1 MSRVYTLDAGYACKA
16 VCTVT
21 GHAGGDP
28 AEAPEANVR
37 ILGCLAAWGGWLFFV
52 DAEGMDVT
60 TFFTAEFAEYFA
72 EKALELDAKAL
83 P

>member
-37 ILGCLAAWGGWLFFV
+37 IV

-60 TFFTAEFAEYFA
+60 TFFTAEFAESFA